1 MPAFTY
7 TAINTTGKRVN
18 GSIEA
23 ATLDMAKSSLRG
35 VGYTIVDIRSPSL
48 FERELNVPF
57 MGRPSSKDMAI
68 FCRQFISILRA
79 GESLSIVLSLLSQ
92 QTENK
97 QLAAAI
103 RVIQTDVEKGE
114 SLAGA
119 MRKQHKVF
127 PSMMANMVEAG
138 ENSGNLEDSFRQME
152 VYFEK
157 ARRTKSAV
165 TKAMIYPCILLVVM
179 VIVLIVM
186 MTTIIP
192 SFMETFDQLDV
203 ELPALTKGV
212 MAVSNWF
219 VKWWMVLVGVIAGL
233 VVSAVLFGRTV
244 KGRHFF
250 GYIARKAPVFGRL
263 TVRSA
268 CATATRTLSLLLG
281 SGLTLLESIDL
292 TAANMSNI
300 WFEDALRTVSSLVS
314 QGWSLAVSLRDTG
327 LFPPMVSNLVM
338 VGEEA
343 GDLQGS
349 LAKIADYYDD
359 EVKDATDRLLAL
371 LEPAIILLMAGMV
384 VVIVLSIFLPMLA
397 MTQGYDQYL

>member
-79 GESLSIVLSLLSQ
+79 GESLSIVLSLLGQ

-103 RVIQTDVEKGE
+103 REIQTDVEKGE

-203 ELPALTKGV
+203 ELPALTRGV

>member
-119 MRKQHKVF
+119 MRKQQKVF

-203 ELPALTKGV
+203 ELPALTRGV

>member
-103 RVIQTDVEKGE
+103 REIQTDVEKGE

-179 VIVLIVM
+179 VIVLIVL

-203 ELPALTKGV
+203 ELPALTRGV

>member
-1 MPAFTY
+1 MRFRRA
-7 TAINTTGKRVN
+7 NWL
-18 GSIEA
+18 
-23 ATLDMAKSSLRG
+23 TLL
-35 VGYTIVDIRSPSL
+35 
-48 FERELNVPF
+48 
-57 MGRPSSKDMAI
+57 
-68 FCRQFISILRA
+68 
-79 GESLSIVLSLLSQ
+79 
-92 QTENK
+92 
-97 QLAAAI
+97 
-103 RVIQTDVEKGE
+103 
-114 SLAGA
+114 
-119 MRKQHKVF
+119 
-127 PSMMANMVEAG
+127 
-138 ENSGNLEDSFRQME
+138 
-152 VYFEK
+152 
-157 ARRTKSAV
+157 
-165 TKAMIYPCILLVVM
+165 
-179 VIVLIVM
+179 
-186 MTTIIP
+186 
-192 SFMETFDQLDV
+192 
-203 ELPALTKGV
+203 
-212 MAVSNWF
+212 
-219 VKWWMVLVGVIAGL
+219 VLVGVIAGL

>member
-119 MRKQHKVF
+119 MRKQQKVF

>member
-103 RVIQTDVEKGE
+103 REIQTDVEKGE

-203 ELPALTKGV
+203 ELPALTRGV

>member
-79 GESLSIVLSLLSQ
+79 GESLSIVLSLLGQ

-103 RVIQTDVEKGE
+103 REIQTDVEKGE

-119 MRKQHKVF
+119 MRKQQKIF

>member
-119 MRKQHKVF
+119 MRKQQKIF

-203 ELPALTKGV
+203 ELPALTRGV

>member
-103 RVIQTDVEKGE
+103 REIQTDVEKGE

>member
-79 GESLSIVLSLLSQ
+79 GESLSIVLSLLGQ

-103 RVIQTDVEKGE
+103 REIQTDVEKGE

>member
-119 MRKQHKVF
+119 MRKQQKIF

>member
-35 VGYTIVDIRSPSL
+35 VGYTIVD
-48 FERELNVPF
+48 NVPF

-79 GESLSIVLSLLSQ
+79 GESLSIVLSLLGQ

-103 RVIQTDVEKGE
+103 REIQTDVEKGE

-119 MRKQHKVF
+119 MRKQQKIF

>member
-203 ELPALTKGV
+203 ELPALTRGV